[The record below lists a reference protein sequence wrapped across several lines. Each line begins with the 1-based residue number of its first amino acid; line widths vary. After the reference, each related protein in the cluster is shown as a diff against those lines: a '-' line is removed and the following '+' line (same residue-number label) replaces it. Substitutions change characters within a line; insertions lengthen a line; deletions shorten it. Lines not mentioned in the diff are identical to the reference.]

1 MNKQARLIGVA
12 AGLALAIGGANWAAR
27 PKPAAKPMA
36 ASKAQAAAGY
46 GVMLAI
52 DKFTYVVRSSV
63 NEIDAKPIHA
73 TLTLFNHTS
82 TPLTYTERGR
92 QYEWQIVDAQGNV
105 VWDYAKGRAFPQFIM
120 RRTLT
125 QGQQDFAA
133 DIPLRT
139 QSGGSLPPGN
149 YTLRGEL
156 AVQPTMKAEVGFTVS
171 SD

>member
-12 AGLALAIGGANWAAR
+12 AGLALAIGGTNWAAR

-52 DKFTYVVRSSV
+52 DKFAYVYPTAQDESIPTY
-63 NEIDAKPIHA
+63 IHA

-105 VWDYAKGRAFPQFIM
+105 VWDYAKGRAFPLFIL

-125 QGQQDFAA
+125 HGQQDFAA
-133 DIPLRT
+133 DIPLMT
-139 QSGGSLPPGN
+139 QNGGSLPPGN

-171 SD
+171 AE